1 MTDLVIRPL
10 HAGESSLFD
19 TLAVPQLVGF
29 GVFGRKFAEMWA
41 KGEYRPE
48 WTWVALRDGELVA
61 RAAWWGGPEDTEPV
75 ALDWFDFTDR
85 EEAVELLRAP
95 GFHQAEYELALP
107 ADWRERPEVVAARQD
122 RIDVAVAAG
131 MRPLVDRF
139 RYTWTLEDG
148 LPERPGRLEYR
159 PEPDDEVVHAAFLRI
174 QEDTL
179 DAHARRAIAQGGLKQ
194 AADEEMEFM
203 NWLPSPREW
212 WRLAYTPGGE
222 LVGITVPGR
231 NYGGAVV
238 GIIGVVPEHRGHGYG
253 YDLLVECTHLLV
265 EAGETRVMA
274 ATDVGNEAMAAAF
287 ERAGYPVTQERAV
300 LEWPA

>member
-10 HAGESSLFD
+10 HAGEGSLFD
-19 TLAVPQLVGF
+19 TLDVPQLVGF

-85 EEAVELLRAP
+85 EAAVELLRAP
-95 GFHQAEYELALP
+95 GFDKAEYELALP

-122 RIDVAVAAG
+122 RIDAAVAAG

-174 QEDTL
+174 QEGTL

-212 WRLAYTPGGE
+212 WRLAYTPEGD
-222 LVGITVPGR
+222 LVGVTVPGR

-274 ATDVGNEAMAAAF
+274 ATDVGNKAMAAAF